1 MEAGAAKGEPMF
13 WFPFCLGFV
22 CFVFIH
28 ALSSFVYF
36 TKSTTVTL
44 IASANFRIVLRRGSL
59 VLVRNCHADFR
70 AESPVY
76 PMRCP
81 SSSSVKPDLL
91 KRSRNLS
98 IVFSDFEGM
107 MQSIMK

>member
-1 MEAGAAKGEPMF
+1 M
-13 WFPFCLGFV
+13 
-22 CFVFIH
+22 
-28 ALSSFVYF
+28 SSLFRLLHRNQEL
-36 TKSTTVTL
+36 VTL
-44 IASANFRIVLRRGSL
+44 QASANFRIVLRRGSL

-76 PMRCP
+76 SHALLRA
-81 SSSSVKPDLL
+81 SSSDKPDLL

-107 MQSIMK
+107 TVSLS